1 MNSTIYFSAIT
12 GTYCQEERSLS
23 YIGHMQ
29 AWWERFVYD
38 YRVRAEG
45 WKMWFAYVFLRVLQI
60 LGRAPTA
67 EKMKSFIE
75 SEEKK

>member
-1 MNSTIYFSAIT
+1 
-12 GTYCQEERSLS
+12 
-23 YIGHMQ
+23 MQ